1 MKAVLATPVAV
12 KELGLLM
19 LKLGQ
24 QLDPVM
30 KSVAGGRVL
39 VLHAP
44 AGLDSYQAGLVDIPS
59 IAGESVLLND
69 DRLFPLWD
77 ALQAENEYYEK
88 GLKQFV
94 SFKHECQ
101 FFTEECHKNWCCVK
115 SVPAGFVCVGCM
127 TTS

>member
-30 KSVAGGRVL
+30 KSAAGGRVL
-39 VLHAP
+39 VINAP
-44 AGLDSYQAGLVDIPS
+44 AGLDSYQAGQVDIPS

-69 DRLFPLWD
+69 DRLLPLWD